1 MDDEKLAFEAMMNE
15 IGDSDS
21 DSEFDY
27 NVNEKKTPKASQNKN
42 THSEHDYHQSKNSTK
57 RQDHQFNSN
66 HRNESKGSG
75 GGGGGSGGRG
85 HTSSGHV
92 SKNNN
97 FTAMSK
103 DKQELAIENF
113 GSKPVNGGMSSSRQ
127 DKSSA
132 NSMQHSDY
140 VANKNWLMRSCHPH
154 DPTTLC
160 YIVREKSMVG
170 GLILRLYVEP
180 KNDSGTWKIIY
191 SHLQPRVN
199 FLCVFSR
206 TKIFNVS

>member
-27 NVNEKKTPKASQNKN
+27 NEKKTPKASQNKN

-66 HRNESKGSG
+66 HRNESKGS
-75 GGGGGSGGRG
+75 GGGGSGGRG